1 VKAKTGPTP
10 ALRAGASVSPHA
22 CDTPDAGAYT
32 IPERSGVYGAALEA
46 ILDGHY
52 DNVDE
57 LLSPFTPAQL
67 RRLALAAQ
75 DLAHLARS
83 AALRP
88 YLHLDDIARLGQD

>member
-1 VKAKTGPTP
+1 MRNKATRQHEEKGKRTVKAKTGPI
-10 ALRAGASVSPHA
+10 SPHA
-22 CDTPDAGAYT
+22 CNTPDAGA
-32 IPERSGVYGAALEA
+32 YGAALEA

-57 LLSPFTPAQL
+57 LLQPFTPAQL

-88 YLHLDDIARLGQD
+88 YLHLDEIARLERE